1 MRLVP
6 ILLAAVL
13 AGGAAASPTVVA
25 PGAVSAVALDEGRSV
40 FATAREC
47 GGVRVWRP
55 SGRSVLRIGKP
66 RACPQTSTGAALAD
80 VAVAGNRVLWLE
92 YVGGNLREW
101 SLFTG
106 TTTRPQARRLR
117 LVTNEAGDDAPIVL
131 GGGDG
136 TRLGGLLPYAVGRA
150 VVVLRV
156 SGGRRFSWAAPAL
169 VTALDAD
176 QRQVA
181 VATLGGLLTI
191 LDSNGDFARRERFPG
206 RISTLRITGN
216 GVAAQ
221 YGRTVEVRG
230 AGPSQTTL
238 LPRGG
243 RLVGAAGGR
252 VYYASGAEV
261 RVRSLADGRDTLV
274 AVGTLADVDGNT
286 VIVAAGRRLRALRA
300 T

>member
-55 SGRSVLRIGKP
+55 AGSSVLRIGKP

-92 YVGGNLREW
+92 YVGGNRREW

-106 TTTRPQARRLR
+106 TTTRPQPRRLQF
-117 LVTNEAGDDAPIVL
+117 VTNEAGDDAPIVL

-136 TRLGGLLPYAVGRA
+136 SWLGGLLPYAVGRT

-156 SGGRRFSWAAPAL
+156 SGGRRFSWPAPAL

-176 QRQVA
+176 QGRVA
-181 VATLGGLLTI
+181 VATLGGLVTI
-191 LDSNGDFARRERFPG
+191 LDANGEIVRRERFAG
-206 RISTLRITGN
+206 RISTLRVTGN

-221 YGRTVEVRG
+221 HGRTVELRG
-230 AGPSQTTL
+230 AGPSQATL
-238 LPRGG
+238 LPQGG
-243 RLVGAAGGR
+243 RLVGATAGR
-252 VYYASGAEV
+252 VYYASAAGV

-274 AVGTLADVDGNT
+274 ALGTLADVDNST

>member
-1 MRLVP
+1 MRLLP
-6 ILLAAVL
+6 ILLAAVFV
-13 AGGAAASPTVVA
+13 GGAAASPTVVA
-25 PGAVSAVALDEGRSV
+25 PRAVSAVALDEGRSV
-40 FATAREC
+40 FATVREC

-55 SGRSVLRIGKP
+55 VGGSVIRIGKP
-66 RACPQTSTGAALAD
+66 RACPQTSTGAALAS

-106 TTTRPQARRLR
+106 TTTRPQARRLHV
-117 LVTNEAGDDAPIVL
+117 VTNEAGDDAPIVL

-150 VVVLRV
+150 VFVLRV

-176 QRQVA
+176 RGQVA
-181 VATLGGLLTI
+181 VATLGGLVTI
-191 LDSNGDFARRERFPG
+191 LDANGDFVRRERFSG
-206 RISTLRITGN
+206 RVSTLRITRN
-216 GVAAQ
+216 GVAVQ

-230 AGPSQTTL
+230 AGPSQSTL

-243 RLVGAAGGR
+243 QLVGAAADR
-252 VYYASGAEV
+252 VYYASAAGV
-261 RVRSLADGRDTLV
+261 RVRFLADGRDTLV
-274 AVGTLADVDGNT
+274 AAGTLADVDGNIM
-286 VIVAAGRRLRALRA
+286 VVAAGRRLRALRA

>member
-25 PGAVSAVALDEGRSV
+25 PRAVSAVALDGGRSV

-55 SGRSVLRIGKP
+55 AGSSVLRIGKP
-66 RACPQTSTGAALAD
+66 RACLQTSTGAAVAD

-92 YVGGNLREW
+92 YVGGNRREW

-106 TTTRPQARRLR
+106 TTTRPQARRLQF
-117 LVTNEAGDDAPIVL
+117 VTNEAGDDAPIVL

-136 TRLGGLLPYAVGRA
+136 TRLGLLPYAVGRA

-156 SGGRRFSWAAPAL
+156 SGGRSFSWTAPAL

-176 QRQVA
+176 QGRVA
-181 VATLGGLLTI
+181 VATLGGLVTI
-191 LDSNGDFARRERFPG
+191 LDANGELVRRERFAG
-206 RISTLRITGN
+206 RISTLRVTGN
-216 GVAAQ
+216 GVAVQ
-221 YGRTVEVRG
+221 YGRTVELRG

-238 LPRGG
+238 LPQGG
-243 RLVGAAGGR
+243 RLVGAAAGR
-252 VYYASGAEV
+252 VYYASAAGV
-261 RVRSLADGRDTLV
+261 RVRSLTDGSDTLV

>member
-13 AGGAAASPTVVA
+13 AGGATASPTVVA
-25 PGAVSAVALDEGRSV
+25 PGAVTAVALDQGRSV

-55 SGRSVLRIGKP
+55 AGSSVLRIGKP

-131 GGGDG
+131 DGGDG

-176 QRQVA
+176 QGQVA

-191 LDSNGDFARRERFPG
+191 LDSNGDFVRRERFPG
-206 RISTLRITGN
+206 RISTLRMTGN
-216 GVAAQ
+216 EVAVQ

-230 AGPSQTTL
+230 AGRSRPIL

-243 RLVGAAGGR
+243 RLVGAAAGR
-252 VYYASGAEV
+252 VYYASGAGV

>member
-1 MRLVP
+1 VRLLT
-6 ILLAAVL
+6 ILLSATVV
-13 AGGAAASPTVVA
+13 GGAAASPTALA
-25 PGAVSAVALDEGRSV
+25 PGAVSAVALDGGRLV

-55 SGRSVLRIGKP
+55 SGSSVIRIGKP
-66 RACPQTSTGAALAD
+66 TACPQTSTGAALAG
-80 VAVAGNRVLWLE
+80 VAMAGNRVLWLE
-92 YVGGNLREW
+92 YVGGNRREW

-106 TTTRPQARRLR
+106 TTTRPRARRLQF
-117 LVTNEAGDDAPIVL
+117 VTNEAGDDAPMVL

-176 QRQVA
+176 QGRVA
-181 VATLGGLLTI
+181 VATLGGLVTI
-191 LDSNGDFARRERFPG
+191 LDASGEPVRRERFAG
-206 RISTLRITGN
+206 GISTLRVAGN

-221 YGRTVEVRG
+221 YGRTVELRSG
-230 AGPSQTTL
+230 GPSQTTL
-238 LPRGG
+238 LPQGG
-243 RLVGAAGGR
+243 RLVGATAGR
-252 VYYASGAEV
+252 VYYTYAAGV

-274 AVGTLADVDGNT
+274 ALGTLADVDDST
-286 VIVAAGRRLRALRA
+286 VIVAAGRRLRALKAR
-300 T
+300 